1 LPVLSALAIR
11 TVLLLRGYNLAL
23 IRTGR
28 VGIAFRPLNGFDPTS
43 TEGRIMRPCQVLLLA
58 LLLPPL
64 AGCFTP
70 RPGAAPQTALPD
82 GPNGSVQDAVYLLV
96 AVVERPVADGYLND
110 GLWEWVNEQLLEPEL
125 KGLLLD
131 NGFRVGVLG
140 GNPPAAFQN
149 LISERSCPNPRR
161 IALRPN
167 TPTSVTLGPVWS
179 ECVFRVYREGE
190 PMVIDLAQAQ
200 CQLQVT
206 PAAAGDSQVALHFTP
221 CLRHGPQAVTPCAV
235 LDPDGSRRWDL
246 RAEQAVQ
253 AFDWLSWDLRVD
265 PSQFVV
271 IGTDLNQTDS
281 LGRRCFLFTE
291 TETPVQRLLVL
302 RTMHSAT
309 DPLLTDKQT
318 LRSPPLAL
326 QAGSFGSIRATAP

>member
-1 LPVLSALAIR
+1 
-11 TVLLLRGYNLAL
+11 
-23 IRTGR
+23 
-28 VGIAFRPLNGFDPTS
+28 
-43 TEGRIMRPCQVLLLA
+43 MRPWRVLFLA
-58 LLLPPL
+58 MLLPALP
-64 AGCFTP
+64 GCFTA
-70 RPGAAPQTALPD
+70 RPGLPQAALPD
-82 GPNGSVQDAVYLLV
+82 PPSGGSQDAFYLLV

-125 KGLLLD
+125 KGKLLD

-149 LISERSCPNPRR
+149 LLSERSCPNPRR

-167 TPTSVTLGPVWS
+167 TSTSIALGGWWS
-179 ECVFRVYREGE
+179 QCVFRLYPEDE
-190 PMVIDLAQAQ
+190 PTLIDLAQAQ

-206 PAAAGDSQVALHFTP
+206 PAPAGNGQVSLHFTP
-221 CLRHGPQAVTPCAV
+221 SVKHGPQAVTPCAV
-235 LDPDGSRRWDL
+235 LEPDGTRHWDL

-253 AFDWLSWDLRVD
+253 SFDWLSWDLRVD

-271 IGTDLNQTDS
+271 IGTELNRTDS

-302 RTMHSAT
+302 RTMHSAS
-309 DPLLTDKQT
+309 DPLLADKQT

-326 QAGSFGSIRATAP
+326 QAGSSDSVRATAP